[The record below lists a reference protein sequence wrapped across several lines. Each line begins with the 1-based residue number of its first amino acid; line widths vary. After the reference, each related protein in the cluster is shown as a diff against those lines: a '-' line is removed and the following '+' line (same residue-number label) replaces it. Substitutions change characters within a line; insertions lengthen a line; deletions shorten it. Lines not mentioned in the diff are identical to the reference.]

1 MRKIKIIGWVYLL
14 VTMLLVACASE
25 EKDANPSEEKPTK
38 AEENKDKQLNKEEI
52 EKAQKQ
58 IADAFPERLTELA
71 KTYGFLFDEID
82 FYEADFEIGIAY
94 ATLVDFNDDGVEELI
109 TLHKGGEYFDTPY
122 EHRLTDDYVLEIFGS
137 DLKEPK
143 EIHVQNI
150 PVQDNDDLSLGLISL
165 KDGTTAYYERTVQ
178 TEQGTETETTVYHAM
193 EQAGSFNKKT
203 FTVIL
208 AKEKTFKI
216 DDKEVDEATY
226 KKELAKYDGKDK
238 PIIQS
243 ENGQS
248 AFAFQETSSGQM
260 VADILAHFDQHT
272 KEIVAAGEEVEAS
285 TIQEAV
291 EKMLDLSSLDINN
304 PSEMEQRLT
313 YIMFYQGFDPDRP
326 SFDIF
331 AGVSE
336 EQIAEKYQRLF
347 GVPLDVKDA
356 ALPTPSAEE
365 FPVIAYED
373 GVFYILPTDFYGLT
387 VIRNIKQATKL
398 PNDLYYVEVRDL
410 EFNDYVYTLVVG
422 YDQRI
427 TEQFLDRPYEEWP
440 KEMRAYTKSN
450 IPRYIVLKMVDGE
463 LTFRHIG
470 YKPLTL
476 EEIQAYE

>member
-1 MRKIKIIGWVYLL
+1 MKKIQIVGWFLL
-14 VTMLLVACASE
+14 MVSVILVACSGVE
-25 EKDANPSEEKPTK
+25 EDTDPSEKPTNTVEK
-38 AEENKDKQLNKEEI
+38 PGKQLNKAEI

-109 TLHKGGEYFDTPY
+109 TLHKGGEFFDTPY
-122 EHRLTDDYVLEIFGS
+122 QHRLTDDYVLEIFGS

-143 EIHVQNI
+143 EIHIQNI
-150 PVQDNDDLSLGLISL
+150 PVQDNDDLSLGLVSL

-178 TEQGTETETTVYHAM
+178 KEQGTKVETTIYYAM
-193 EQAGSFNKKT
+193 EHAGSFNQKT
-203 FTVIL
+203 FT
-208 AKEKTFKI
+208 ATQSKEKTFKI

-226 KKELAKYDGKDK
+226 KQELAKYDGKDK

-243 ENGQS
+243 ESGQS
-248 AFAFQETSSGQM
+248 SFAFQETSSGQM
-260 VADILAHFDQHT
+260 VADILAHFDQQT

-285 TIQEAV
+285 TIQEAI
-291 EKMLDLSSLDINN
+291 EKIIDLPSLDINN

-313 YIMFYQGFDPDRP
+313 YIIFYQGFDPDRP

-336 EQIAEKYQRLF
+336 EQIADKYHKLF
-347 GVPLDVKDA
+347 GVPLDIKDA
-356 ALPTPSAEE
+356 ALPTPSADE
-365 FPVIAYED
+365 FPIIAYED
-373 GVFYILPTDFYGLT
+373 GVFYILPTDYYGAT
-387 VIRNIKQATKL
+387 VIRTIKRATKL
-398 PNDLYYVEVRDL
+398 PSDLYYVEVRDL
-410 EFNDYVYTLVVG
+410 EFHDYIYTLVEG
-422 YDQRI
+422 Y
-427 TEQFLDRPYEEWP
+427 EQTKVDEFLDRPYEEWP

-450 IPRYIVLKMVDGE
+450 IPRYIVLKMVDDA

-470 YKPLTL
+470 YKPLAL
-476 EEIQAYE
+476 EQIQAYE